1 MQKLKFKTI
10 RGNVLVTKKGGRMN
24 ELKEKVKEEFKKFLS
39 EKLVSRVKNYKVKG
53 ISESDT
59 KAKLVEPLFEKL
71 GWDLRGEEVIREY
84 PIGLEVKPVDYLFKI
99 DEEAQFLMEVRK
111 VNVSLKDESGI
122 MEQSKANSINWCVF
136 TDGDKIEVYN
146 SNWPGDVE
154 EKKFFEVSM
163 EELSREFPERFD
175 KFFESVWLLSRESVK
190 TQELEKE
197 GEREY
202 AKRVILRILKDEET
216 VKFICGRARV
226 KKVKVKVAR
235 NAFRELEIKETFP
248 FPLRPPEE
256 LIPKEKEVAP
266 KVVSVKEPPKTIAP
280 TDQKDVMGEIVRHIH
295 DSSVKEAFKTA
306 VNAFKKFGRD
316 VSEEPTKKIVVYKV
330 KDKGFAKL
338 HPYRDYF
345 EISIFNLSLKKWL
358 SFDVERE
365 TLDRLQDRIDKAKDS
380 YKELRKKK

>member
-1 MQKLKFKTI
+1 
-10 RGNVLVTKKGGRMN
+10 MN
-24 ELKEKVKEEFKKFLS
+24 EPKAKIKEELKKFLS

-111 VNVSLKDESGI
+111 INVSLEDKSGI

-136 TDGDKIEVYN
+136 TDGNKIEVYN
-146 SNWPGDVE
+146 SDWAGDVKN
-154 EKKFFEVSM
+154 KKFFEVSL
-163 EELSREFPERFD
+163 EKLSQEFSGRFD
-175 KFFESVWLLSRESVK
+175 TFFESVWLLSRESMISR
-190 TQELEKE
+190 ELEKE

-202 AKRVILRILKDEET
+202 AKRVILEIFKDEET
-216 VKFICGRARV
+216 LKFIGGRARV
-226 KKVKVKVAR
+226 KKVKVKIVR
-235 NAFRELEIKETFP
+235 NVLRELEIKEAFP

-256 LIPKEKEVAP
+256 LVPKEKEVAS
-266 KVVSVKEPPKTIAP
+266 KIASAKESPKTVAP
-280 TDQKDVMGEIVRHIH
+280 TDQEDVMGEIIEHIH

-306 VNAFKKFGRD
+306 IDTFRKFGRD
-316 VSEEPTKKIVVYKV
+316 VSEEPTKKVVVYKV
-330 KDKGFAKL
+330 KNRGFAKL
-338 HPYRDYF
+338 HPYRNYF
-345 EISIFNLSLKKWL
+345 EISIFNLALRKWL

-365 TLDRLQDRIDKAKDS
+365 TLNRLQDRIDKAKDS
-380 YKELRKKK
+380 YKELRKRR

>member
-1 MQKLKFKTI
+1 
-10 RGNVLVTKKGGRMN
+10 MN
-24 ELKEKVKEEFKKFLS
+24 EPKAKIKEELKKFLS

-111 VNVSLKDESGI
+111 INVSLEDKSGI

-136 TDGDKIEVYN
+136 TDGNKIEVYN
-146 SNWPGDVE
+146 SDWAGDVKN
-154 EKKFFEVSM
+154 KKFFEVSI
-163 EELSREFPERFD
+163 EELSRDFPKRFD
-175 KFFESVWLLSRESVK
+175 KFFECVWLLSREGVK
-190 TQELEKE
+190 TRELEKE

-202 AKRVILRILKDEET
+202 AKRIILDILKDEET
-216 VKFICGRARV
+216 IKFVCGRSRV
-226 KKVKVKVAR
+226 KKVKVKMGR
-235 NAFRELEIKETFP
+235 NIFRELEIKEVFP

-256 LIPKEKEVAP
+256 LVPKEKEVAP
-266 KVVSVKEPPKTIAP
+266 KGVKTVAP
-280 TDQKDVMGEIVRHIH
+280 TDQGDVMGEIIEHIH

-306 VNAFKKFGRD
+306 INTFRKLGRD
-316 VSEEPTKKIVVYKV
+316 VNEEPTKKSVVYKV
-330 KDKGFAKL
+330 KNRGFAKL
-338 HPYRDYF
+338 HPYRNYF
-345 EISIFNLSLKKWL
+345 EISIFNLSLRKWL

-380 YKELRKKK
+380 YKELRKRR